1 VRAIIDSRV
10 RSIQLSLTSFAT
22 YLPASNQSDRF
33 QPLSLPGL
41 FSIQVFSTVTGP
53 KECDCLAATL
63 LSAFADR
70 NSKLATTQSVSLAN
84 QIHDCVAVLKP
95 SLHPPSVGQ
104 LSPVTTHYAADDRSH
119 MLLANGLP
127 EDMFPHLPPQIAAHG
142 FRRLTASQSKLLS
155 QLWLLPASQR
165 ALTL

>member
-1 VRAIIDSRV
+1 VIVSNHSYRLDCFQSRF
-10 RSIQLSLTSFAT
+10 SAP
-22 YLPASNQSDRF
+22 LPK
-33 QPLSLPGL
+33 
-41 FSIQVFSTVTGP
+41 P

-70 NSKLATTQSVSLAN
+70 SSKLATTQSVSLAN
-84 QIHDCVAVLKP
+84 QIHDCAAVLNLLFTRFR
-95 SLHPPSVGQ
+95 STGFRR
-104 LSPVTTHYAADDRSH
+104 VTTHYAADDRSRV
-119 MLLANGLP
+119 LLANGLP